1 MRNIWT
7 IAEKEFKSI
16 FHNAIAYVFGV
27 VMFLSLGI
35 YFMILL
41 QYGMQTQTYVP
52 DMRVLLDWVLFPIFF
67 FGVPVLTMRSISRRE
82 ATPARA
88 SSLEMRSGAS
98 SAPAVAPG
106 AGFAVRAGR
115 SSRGADFPANGL
127 PPGFLPS
134 GLPEAKDFLPAAADA
149 APRGLVSRPEGLPP
163 GRFGLSLNVI
173 CAACVLPCPIRS
185 GVRG

>member
-52 DMRVLLDWVLFPIFF
+52 DMRVHLDWVLFPIFF
-67 FGVPVLTMRSISRRE
+67 
-82 ATPARA
+82 
-88 SSLEMRSGAS
+88 
-98 SAPAVAPG
+98 
-106 AGFAVRAGR
+106 
-115 SSRGADFPANGL
+115 
-127 PPGFLPS
+127 
-134 GLPEAKDFLPAAADA
+134 
-149 APRGLVSRPEGLPP
+149 
-163 GRFGLSLNVI
+163 
-173 CAACVLPCPIRS
+173 C
-185 GVRG
+185 